1 MANRISSM
9 RVGLKE
15 RLENLGTPGNWN
27 HITEQIGMVS
37 FSGLCCKIYVFF
49 TLNFNH
55 LLNLSYFSRIINQL
69 ISCIF

>member
-1 MANRISSM
+1 M

-49 TLNFNH
+49 
-55 LLNLSYFSRIINQL
+55 YFKLQSFVK
-69 ISCIF
+69 SFIFLAYH